1 MVAKYEMHKI
11 SKSLVKILGM
21 SCAKGTYFTERG
33 FLLLTSLDLVHLW
46 YSGQAGLF
54 NSFNVEAVG
63 EKQTAP
69 VSLATGL
76 A

>member
-1 MVAKYEMHKI
+1 MHKI

-21 SCAKGTYFTERG
+21 SCTQGTYFTARG
-33 FLLLTSLDLVHLW
+33 LLLLTSLDLLHLW
-46 YSGQAGLF
+46 YSDQVGLF
-54 NSFNVEAVG
+54 NSFHVEAVG

-69 VSLATGL
+69 VSLDAGL